1 METLFIAGVAVG
13 SSLVLLVLARG
24 VLRLPAR
31 AVRAAGTALLEFVA
45 LWVVCFGANL
55 ALGLLLALFVRTL
68 TSRFISVYIVHDP
81 SLAVI
86 SAVQAFVGYWWARVD
101 RP

>member
-1 METLFIAGVAVG
+1 MESLFIAGVSVG

-24 VLRLPAR
+24 ILGLPVR
-31 AVRAAGTALLEFVA
+31 AARAAGTALLEFVA

-55 ALGLLLALFVRTL
+55 ALGLLFAILVRALTP
-68 TSRFISVYIVHDP
+68 RFISVYIVNDP

-86 SAVQAFVGYWWARVD
+86 SALQAFVVYWWARAD
-101 RP
+101 RR